1 MSSRPVAV
9 VHCAYV
15 VMARQ
20 FAPTALRKENLA
32 LMCPA
37 DEEVHVIVLVGSIK
51 VAPFVVEQ

>member
-9 VHCAYV
+9 VRCAYV

-20 FAPTALRKENLA
+20 FAPTASRKEDLA

-37 DEEVHVIVLVGSIK
+37 DEEDHDIVLVGNIK
-51 VAPFVVEQ
+51 GTSFVAKQ

>member
-1 MSSRPVAV
+1 MV
-9 VHCAYV
+9 VERCAYV